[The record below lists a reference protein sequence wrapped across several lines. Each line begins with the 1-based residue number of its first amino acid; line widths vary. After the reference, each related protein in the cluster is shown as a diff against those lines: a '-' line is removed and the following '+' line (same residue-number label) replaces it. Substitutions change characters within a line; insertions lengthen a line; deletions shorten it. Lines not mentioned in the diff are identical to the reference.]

1 MDDLGRRQLPPLS
14 RSGSCRSGNCAID
27 FAMQNIGIGSHS
39 SREIWA
45 GRILSGLAILA
56 LSIDAAGKLAVPE
69 LMIAHSPP
77 LGLPA
82 DPSFYRMLGII
93 LAVCTALYAWPRTAI
108 LGAILLTGYLG
119 GAVLAHLR
127 VGSPL
132 ASHTLVGVYIGVVIW
147 LGLWL
152 RDPRIRALLA

>member
-1 MDDLGRRQLPPLS
+1 MKHNDS
-14 RSGSCRSGNCAID
+14 
-27 FAMQNIGIGSHS
+27 GSHS

-69 LMIAHSPP
+69 LMIANSPP

-82 DPSFYRMLGII
+82 DPAFHRMLGVI
-93 LAVCTALYAWPRTAI
+93 LAVCTALYAWPRTAL

-119 GAVLAHLR
+119 GAVSAHVR

-132 ASHTLVGVYIGVVIW
+132 ASFTLVGVYIGVVVW

-152 RDPRIRALLA
+152 RDPRVRALFV

>member
-1 MDDLGRRQLPPLS
+1 MCDNGAMKHDDR
-14 RSGSCRSGNCAID
+14 GSP
-27 FAMQNIGIGSHS
+27 S

-56 LSIDAAGKLAVPE
+56 MSMDAAGKLLVPE
-69 LMIAHSPP
+69 VMIANSPP

-82 DPSFYRMLGII
+82 DPAFHRMLGVI
-93 LAVCTALYAWPRTAI
+93 LAVCTALYAWPRTAV

-119 GAVLAHLR
+119 GAVSAHLR

-132 ASHTLVGVYIGVVIW
+132 ASFTLVGVYIGVVIW
-147 LGLWL
+147 GGLWL
-152 RDPRIRALLA
+152 RDPRVRTLFV